1 MRVPGVLSVIILTC
15 IASPGYSAEPDE
27 FANLAAQIS
36 PTQLMQT
43 VRELSNFDGRQSGT
57 AGGQAT
63 AAYIARHLPEAALQ
77 PFPITTVQIDTLVRA
92 EIRVDR
98 RVVALEKGQ
107 DFLPII
113 NLPPMGQVSAPVVFV
128 GYGIAAPGQGLDEY
142 QGLSAAGKVVLFLRG
157 QPKGFPGRVTHAD
170 KVRTAHARGAVA
182 YLTVTGPI
190 LSPYEERRGMTTR
203 PVALYE
209 GPAPTALP
217 GLWITPAAADAI
229 LHPLG
234 RSVRS
239 FQEEM
244 DRQLAARSGDTG
256 TELLME
262 IVARRLDATASNILA
277 LWPGSDPAL
286 REETIILGAHH
297 DHFGIQAGLV
307 FPGADDNASGTAVVL
322 EIARVLATTGSRPKR
337 SLLFLSFAGEEQGL
351 LGSRFYVAHPRYPL
365 SAAKAM
371 INVDHAGVGNGHI
384 VVGLAKLEKSAA
396 QAAAEKVAA
405 GDKLEL
411 YGLFPGGDHVPFADA
426 GLPTA
431 AIVTAGSHPDFHQ
444 ATDTPEKIKPELL
457 ALIAR
462 YTLALVWALANG
474 EQ

>member
-1 MRVPGVLSVIILTC
+1 MRVRGVLSVIILTC
-15 IASPGYSAEPDE
+15 ITSLGHSAEPDE
-27 FANLAAQIS
+27 FAKLAAHIS
-36 PTQLMQT
+36 PPQLMQT

-63 AAYIARHLPEAALQ
+63 AAYIASRLPKAVLQ
-77 PFPITTVQIDTLVRA
+77 PFPITTVHIDPLVRA

-113 NLPPMGQVSAPVVFV
+113 NLAPRGRISAPVVFV
-128 GYGIAAPGQGLDEY
+128 GYGIAALSQGLDEY
-142 QGLSAAGKVVLFLRG
+142 QGLSADGKVVLFLRG
-157 QPKGFPGRVTHAD
+157 QPKGFAGRVTHAD
-170 KVRTAHARGAVA
+170 KVRTALAKGAVA

-190 LSPYEERRGMTTR
+190 LSPYEKRRGMTTR
-203 PVALYE
+203 PMALYE
-209 GPAPTALP
+209 GPASAALP

-229 LHPLG
+229 LQSVG

-244 DRQLAARSGDTG
+244 DRQLAARSVDTG

-262 IVARRLDATASNILA
+262 IAARRLDATASNILA
-277 LWPGSDPAL
+277 LWPGFDPVL

-297 DHFGIQAGLV
+297 DHFGVQAGLV
-307 FPGADDNASGTAVVL
+307 FPGADDNASGTAVLL
-322 EIARVLATTGSRPKR
+322 EIARVLATTGLRPKR

-351 LGSRFYVAHPRYPL
+351 LGSRFYVAHPRHPL

-384 VVGLAKLEKSAA
+384 TVGLSKLEKAVA

-411 YGLFPGGDHVPFADA
+411 YGLFPGGDHVPFAEA

-444 ATDTPEKIKPELL
+444 PTDTPEKIKPELL
-457 ALIAR
+457 AAITH
-462 YTLALVWALANG
+462 YTLALVWALAND

>member
-1 MRVPGVLSVIILTC
+1 MRVLGFLSVITLTC
-15 IASPGYSAEPDE
+15 ITSPG
-27 FANLAAQIS
+27 NLAERDDLTKLASHIS
-36 PTQLMQT
+36 PAQLMRT

-63 AAYIARHLPEAALQ
+63 AAYVAGRLPEATLQ
-77 PFPITTVQIDTLVRA
+77 SFPITTVQIEPLLRA
-92 EIRVDR
+92 VFQVDR
-98 RVVALEKGQ
+98 RVVPLEKGQ

-113 NLPPMGQVSAPVVFV
+113 NLAPTGQVSAPVLFV

-142 QGLSAAGKVVLFLRG
+142 QGHSAAGKVVLFLRG
-157 QPKGFPGRVTHAD
+157 QPKGFPGRVTLAD

-203 PVALYE
+203 PAALYE
-209 GPAPTALP
+209 DAAPPALP

-229 LHPLG
+229 LQSVG

-244 DRQLAARSGDTG
+244 DRQLATRSADTG

-262 IVARRLDATASNILA
+262 MVARRLDATASNVLA

-297 DHFGIQAGLV
+297 DHFGIQAGLI

-384 VVGLAKLEKSAA
+384 VVGLAKLEKAAA

-405 GDKLEL
+405 GDKMEL
-411 YGLFPGGDHVPFADA
+411 YGLFPGGDHVPFAEA

-444 ATDTPEKIKPELL
+444 PTDTPEKINPELL

-462 YTLALVWALANG
+462 FTLALVWALANG

>member
-1 MRVPGVLSVIILTC
+1 MRVPGVLSVLILTC

-27 FANLAAQIS
+27 FATLATHIS
-36 PTQLMQT
+36 PAQLMQT

-113 NLPPMGQVSAPVVFV
+113 SLARTGQISGPVVLV

-142 QGLSAAGKVVLFLRG
+142 QGLSAAGKVVFFLRG
-157 QPKGFPGRVTHAD
+157 QPKGFAGRVTHAD
-170 KVRTAHARGAVA
+170 KVRTALAKGAVA

-209 GPAPTALP
+209 GPVPATLP
-217 GLWITPAAADAI
+217 GLWITPAAAEAI
-229 LHPLG
+229 LQSVG

-244 DRQLAARSGDTG
+244 DRQLAARSADTG
-256 TELLME
+256 AELLME

-277 LWPGSDPAL
+277 LWLGSDPAL

-297 DHFGIQAGLV
+297 DHFGVQAGLL
-307 FPGADDNASGTAVVL
+307 FPGADDNASGSAVLL
-322 EIARVLATTGSRPKR
+322 EIARVLSTTGIRPKR

-351 LGSRFYVAHPRYPL
+351 LGSRFYVAHPRHPL

-384 VVGLAKLEKSAA
+384 MVGLSKLEKAAA

-405 GDKLEL
+405 DDKLEL
-411 YGLFPGGDHVPFADA
+411 YGLFPGGDHRPFAEA

-431 AIVTAGSHPDFHQ
+431 AIVTARSHPDFHQ
-444 ATDTPEKIKPELL
+444 PTDTPQNIKPELL
-457 ALIAR
+457 ALITP
-462 YTLALVWALANG
+462 YTLALVWALANN

>member
-1 MRVPGVLSVIILTC
+1 MRVRGVLSVIILTC
-15 IASPGYSAEPDE
+15 ITSPGHSAEPDE
-27 FANLAAQIS
+27 FAKLAAHIS
-36 PTQLMQT
+36 PSQLMQT

-57 AGGQAT
+57 ASGQAT
-63 AAYIARHLPEAALQ
+63 AAYIARRLPEAALQ
-77 PFPITTVQIDTLVRA
+77 PFPITTVHIDTLVRA

-113 NLPPMGQVSAPVVFV
+113 NLAPRGRISAPVVFV
-128 GYGIAAPGQGLDEY
+128 GYGIAALSQGLDEY
-142 QGLSAAGKVVLFLRG
+142 QGHSVVGKVVLFLRG
-157 QPKGFPGRVTHAD
+157 QPKGFGGRVTHAD
-170 KVRTAHARGAVA
+170 KVLTAHAKGAVA
-182 YLTVTGPI
+182 YLTATGPI

-203 PVALYE
+203 PMALYE
-209 GPAPTALP
+209 GPASAALP

-229 LHPLG
+229 LQSVG

-244 DRQLAARSGDTG
+244 DRRLAARSVDTG
-256 TELLME
+256 TELVME
-262 IVARRLDATASNILA
+262 IAARRLDATASNILA
-277 LWPGSDPAL
+277 LWPGFDPAL

-297 DHFGIQAGLV
+297 DHFGVQAGLV
-307 FPGADDNASGTAVVL
+307 FPGADDNASGTAVLL
-322 EIARVLATTGSRPKR
+322 EIARVLATTGIRPKR

-351 LGSRFYVAHPRYPL
+351 LGSRFYVAHPRHPL

-384 VVGLAKLEKSAA
+384 TVGLSKLEKAVA

-411 YGLFPGGDHVPFADA
+411 YGLFPGGDHVPFAEA

-444 ATDTPEKIKPELL
+444 PTDTAEKIKPELL
-457 ALIAR
+457 ASMTR
-462 YTLALVWALANG
+462 YTLALVWALAND

>member
-1 MRVPGVLSVIILTC
+1 MRVLGVLSGLILTC
-15 IASPGYSAEPDE
+15 IASPGHSAEPDE
-27 FANLAAQIS
+27 FAKLADHIS
-36 PTQLMQT
+36 PTHLMQT

-57 AGGQAT
+57 AGGHAT
-63 AAYIARHLPEAALQ
+63 AAYIARHLPEATLQ
-77 PFPITTVQIDTLVRA
+77 PFPITTVQIDARVRA

-113 NLPPMGQVSAPVVFV
+113 NLAPTGQISAPVVFT

-157 QPKGFPGRVTHAD
+157 QPKGFAGRVTHAD
-170 KVRTAHARGAVA
+170 KVRTAHAKGAVA

-190 LSPYEERRGMTTR
+190 LSPYEERRGMTSR

-209 GPAPTALP
+209 GPAPATLP

-229 LHPLG
+229 LRPLG

-244 DRQLAARSGDTG
+244 DRHLAARSADTG

-277 LWPGSDPAL
+277 RWPGSDPTL

-307 FPGADDNASGTAVVL
+307 FPGADDNASGSAVLL
-322 EIARVLATTGSRPKR
+322 EIARVFTTTGARPKR

-351 LGSRFYVAHPRYPL
+351 LGSRFYVAHPRHPL

-384 VVGLAKLEKSAA
+384 MVGLSKLEKAAA

-411 YGLFPGGDHVPFADA
+411 YGLFPGGDHVPFAEA

-444 ATDTPEKIKPELL
+444 PTDTPEKIKPELL
-457 ALIAR
+457 ALITR
-462 YTLALVWALANG
+462 YTLALVWALAND

>member
-1 MRVPGVLSVIILTC
+1 MRVLGILSVIILTC
-15 IASPGYSAEPDE
+15 ITALGNSAEPDE
-27 FANLAAQIS
+27 FAKLAVHIS
-36 PTQLMQT
+36 PAQLMQT
-43 VRELSNFDGRQSGT
+43 VRELSNFDGRQSGM
-57 AGGQAT
+57 ASGQAT
-63 AAYIARHLPEAALQ
+63 AAYIARRLPEGVLQ
-77 PFPITTVQIDTLVRA
+77 PFPITTVHIDARVHA
-92 EIRVDR
+92 EIRIDR
-98 RVVALEKGQ
+98 RVVALENGQ
-107 DFLPII
+107 DFLPVI
-113 NLPPMGQVSAPVVFV
+113 NLAPTGPISAPVVFV
-128 GYGIAAPGQGLDEY
+128 GYGIVAPGQGLDEY

-157 QPKGFPGRVTHAD
+157 QPKGFAGRVTHAD
-170 KVRTAHARGAVA
+170 KVRTALAKGAVA

-209 GPAPTALP
+209 GPAPAALP
-217 GLWITPAAADAI
+217 GLWITPAAADAT
-229 LHPLG
+229 LQSVG

-244 DRQLAARSGDTG
+244 DRQLAARSADTG

-262 IVARRLDATASNILA
+262 IVARRLDATASNIFA
-277 LWPGSDPAL
+277 LWLGSDPAL

-307 FPGADDNASGTAVVL
+307 FPGADDNASGSAVLL
-322 EIARVLATTGSRPKR
+322 EIARVLATTGIRPKR

-351 LGSRFYVAHPRYPL
+351 LGSRFYVAHPPYPL

-384 VVGLAKLEKSAA
+384 VVGLSKLEKATA
-396 QAAAEKVAA
+396 QAAAEKAAA

-411 YGLFPGGDHVPFADA
+411 YGLFPGGDHVPFAEA

-444 ATDTPEKIKPELL
+444 TTDTPEKIKPELL
-457 ALIAR
+457 ALITR
-462 YTLALVWALANG
+462 YTLALVWALAND

>member
-1 MRVPGVLSVIILTC
+1 MRVLGVLSVIILTC
-15 IASPGYSAEPDE
+15 ITSPGNSAEPDE
-27 FANLAAQIS
+27 FAKLAAHIS
-36 PTQLMQT
+36 PAQLMQT
-43 VRELSNFDGRQSGT
+43 VQELSNFDGRQSGM

-63 AAYIARHLPEAALQ
+63 AAYMARRLPEAALQ
-77 PFPITTVQIDTLVRA
+77 PFPITTVQIDTRVRA
-92 EIRVDR
+92 EIRFDR

-107 DFLPII
+107 DFLPVI
-113 NLPPMGQVSAPVVFV
+113 NLAPTGQISAPVVFV

-157 QPKGFPGRVTHAD
+157 QPKGFASRVTHAD
-170 KVRTAHARGAVA
+170 KVRTAVA

-209 GPAPTALP
+209 GPAPAALP

-229 LHPLG
+229 LQSVG

-244 DRQLAARSGDTG
+244 DRQLAARSADTG
-256 TELLME
+256 TELRME
-262 IVARRLDATASNILA
+262 MVARRLDATASNILA

-297 DHFGIQAGLV
+297 DHFGVQAGLV
-307 FPGADDNASGTAVVL
+307 FPGADDNASGSAVLL
-322 EIARVLATTGSRPKR
+322 EIARVLAITGSRPKR

-384 VVGLAKLEKSAA
+384 MVGLSKLEKAAA

-411 YGLFPGGDHVPFADA
+411 YGLFPGGDHVPFAEA
-426 GLPTA
+426 GLPAA

-444 ATDTPEKIKPELL
+444 PTDTPEKIKPELL
-457 ALIAR
+457 ALITR
-462 YTLALVWALANG
+462 YTLALVWALAND

>member
-27 FANLAAQIS
+27 FAKLVAHIS

-113 NLPPMGQVSAPVVFV
+113 NLAPTGQVSAPVVFV

-157 QPKGFPGRVTHAD
+157 QPTGFPGRVTHAD
-170 KVRTAHARGAVA
+170 KVRTAHAKGAVA

-209 GPAPTALP
+209 GPALADLP

-244 DRQLAARSGDTG
+244 DRQLAARSADTG
-256 TELLME
+256 TELRME
-262 IVARRLDATASNILA
+262 IVARQLDATASNILA

-365 SAAKAM
+365 SATKAM

-384 VVGLAKLEKSAA
+384 IVGIAKLEKAAA

-405 GDKLEL
+405 GGKLEL
-411 YGLFPGGDHVPFADA
+411 YGLFPGGDHVPFAEA

-444 ATDTPEKIKPELL
+444 PTDTPGKIKPELL